1 MSHDGAF
8 HLDNGNGRPLF
19 SIVTMDGSAFTAALL
34 SSQPYKGFSILFDIP
49 HVPAGSKNF
58 DRFMDLTVRFSSELG
73 LDLVNDK
80 LEELSMEWLKDV
92 GRYVNARQE
101 EMRKVGIEPGGEL
114 AQRLFS

>member
-1 MSHDGAF
+1 
-8 HLDNGNGRPLF
+8 
-19 SIVTMDGSAFTAALL
+19 
-34 SSQPYKGFSILFDIP
+34 
-49 HVPAGSKNF
+49 
-58 DRFMDLTVRFSSELG
+58 MDLTVRFSSELG

-80 LEELSMEWLKDV
+80 LEELSMEWLKDI